1 MRFILV
7 LFTNPIAM
15 ERKDNFNSVKHLYNR
30 AAFGISYPVLNNLS
44 KKNISRVVDE
54 LFKNAE
60 KFEDLK
66 SVNEDDV
73 RKDMASQAS
82 LSAKKELTPEEK
94 KQRQNYVKAQNE
106 RSRNLNIGWI
116 MQMVNSAAQLREK
129 VTLFWHGHFACRSN
143 NPMYAQQL
151 NNLQRKHAL
160 GSFKTLLMEVS
171 KAPAMLQYLNNQQN
185 RKGKPNENFARELME
200 LFTLGIGNYTEQDI
214 KESARAFTG
223 WTYDSDGKF
232 LFRPNFHDEGNKTFF
247 GKTGNFDGEAII
259 DIILADQKTAHF
271 IARKLYLFFVND
283 TPNEANIKELGDH
296 FFAKNYD
303 ISAVLKKMF
312 TSDWFYS
319 ATNVGNKIKSPSEF
333 LVNLSRTFYV
343 TYNKP
348 QVLIQL
354 QSSLGQYLFNPPNV
368 AGWPGGKSWIDSSSL
383 MLRLKI
389 PSLVIND
396 GQIDFSGK
404 ADPEDEA
411 VIALDVPANAK
422 PKPKSFVN
430 AQCNWTKF
438 LSELPK
444 NIKPLA
450 LAEFLLQ
457 PTINPKIASMVSDNQ
472 GLKST
477 TIEVTSLPEY
487 QLC

>member
-1 MRFILV
+1 
-7 LFTNPIAM
+7 M
-15 ERKDNFNSVKHLYNR
+15 ERKDNFNSVKHLYSR
-30 AAFGISYPVLNNLS
+30 AAFGISYPALKSLS
-44 KKNISRVVDE
+44 KKNTSKVVDE

-60 KFEDLK
+60 KFDDLK
-66 SVNEDDV
+66 SVNEDEV
-73 RKDMASQAS
+73 RQQMALLVS
-82 LSAKKELTPEEK
+82 LGARKEFTPEEK
-94 KQRQNYVKAQNE
+94 DKRQEITRLQNE
-106 RSRNLNIGWI
+106 RSRTLNIDWL
-116 MQMVNSAAQLREK
+116 MRMVNTSAPLREK

-143 NPMYAQQL
+143 NPMFAQQL
-151 NNLQRKHAL
+151 NNIQRRHAL
-160 GSFKTLLMEVS
+160 GSFRTLLVEVA

-214 KESARAFTG
+214 KESARSFTG
-223 WTYDSDGKF
+223 WTYDPNGEFK
-232 LFRPNFHDEGNKTFF
+232 LRPNFHDEGNKTFF
-247 GKTGNFDGEAII
+247 GKTGNFDGESII
-259 DIILADQKTAHF
+259 DIILENPKTAHF
-271 IARKLYLFFVND
+271 IARKLYIFFVNE
-283 TPNEANIKELGDH
+283 TPNDAHVKELGDH
-296 FFAKNYD
+296 FFAQKYD

-319 ATNVGNKIKSPSEF
+319 EPNVGTKIKSPAEF
-333 LVNLSRTFYV
+333 LVSLSREFYV

-389 PSLVIND
+389 PSMVLND

-411 VIALDVPANAK
+411 VIALNKPANAK
-422 PKPKSFVN
+422 PKPKSYVD
-430 AQCNWTKF
+430 AQSNWAKF
-438 LSELPK
+438 LASLPK
-444 NIKPLA
+444 DIKPLE
-450 LAEFLLQ
+450 LAQFLLQ
-457 PTINPKIASMVSDNQ
+457 PTINQKIAGMVSDNQ

-477 TIEVTSLPEY
+477 AIEVTSLPEY